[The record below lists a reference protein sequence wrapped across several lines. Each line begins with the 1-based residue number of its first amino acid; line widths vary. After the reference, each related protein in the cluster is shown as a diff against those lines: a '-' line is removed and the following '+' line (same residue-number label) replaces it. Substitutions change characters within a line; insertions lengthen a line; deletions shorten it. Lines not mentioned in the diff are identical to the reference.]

1 MNAGLMDQ
9 LVAVEKYTTT
19 TDSNMGEKL
28 QSWSNYTNAWA
39 RIQEAETGAES
50 VDADRREHKQS
61 VVFTVRFD
69 SGINVKDRIVWDGRY
84 FNIINIANINRD
96 MYQRIQT
103 ELTL

>member
-9 LVAVEKYTTT
+9 LVSVEKYSTT
-19 TDSNMGEKL
+19 TDSNTGEKL
-28 QSWSNYTNAWA
+28 QSWSTYSTAWA
-39 RIQEAETGAES
+39 RVQEAESGAES

-69 SGINVKDRIVWDGRY
+69 SGINVKDRILWDGQY
-84 FNIINIANINRD
+84 FNIINIANISRD

-103 ELTL
+103 ELTQ